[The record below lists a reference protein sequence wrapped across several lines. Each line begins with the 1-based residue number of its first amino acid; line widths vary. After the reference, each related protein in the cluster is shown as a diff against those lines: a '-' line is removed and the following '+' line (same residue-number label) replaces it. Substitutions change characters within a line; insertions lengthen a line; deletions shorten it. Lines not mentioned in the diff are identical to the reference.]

1 MSFPHRIKGLCQVPV
16 VISEFGTEGVT
27 VMLNT
32 GASVFELGKFRELI
46 D

>member
-1 MSFPHRIKGLCQVPV
+1 MSFPHRIKGLCQFLV
-16 VISEFGTEGVT
+16 VFSEFGTEGVT

-32 GASVFELGKFRELI
+32 AASVFELVKFRELI